1 MPPVDV
7 AIEDVAEDTVT
18 DETAAEEAD
27 AEEADAE
34 EAAAE
39 EAAVVD
45 TATDPLLVAAA
56 PLVMTEPV
64 TVGNAGSVVSTGR
77 VTQRLGKGMSI
88 RVVTTAGLAPQ
99 VL

>member
-1 MPPVDV
+1 
-7 AIEDVAEDTVT
+7 
-18 DETAAEEAD
+18 
-27 AEEADAE
+27 
-34 EAAAE
+34 
-39 EAAVVD
+39 
-45 TATDPLLVAAA
+45 
-56 PLVMTEPV
+56 VMTEPV

>member
-7 AIEDVAEDTVT
+7 AIEDAAEDNVT
-18 DETAAEEAD
+18 EEA
-27 AEEADAE
+27 AAE

-39 EAAVVD
+39 EAAAVD
-45 TATDPLLVAAA
+45 SATDPLLVAAA

-64 TVGNAGSVVSTGR
+64 PVGNAGSVVSTGR